1 MDLSNVLDPTLVG
14 YVAAVS
20 TTVAFVPQ
28 VARAWKTRSTGDIS
42 LGMYLLLVAGTVLWL
57 AYGVMTQA
65 APVIASNAVNICLQ
79 GSILYLKLRHG

>member
-1 MDLSNVLDPTLVG
+1 MIDSALVG

-28 VARAWKTRSTGDIS
+28 VARTWRTRSTGDIS
-42 LGMYLLLVAGTVLWL
+42 LNMYLLLVAGTALWL
-57 AYGVMTQA
+57 AYGLMTQA
-65 APVIASNAVNICLQ
+65 APVIASNVVNICLQ